1 MSRVTARE
9 KEVTF
14 NYAYNRKADV
24 NEAAVFFVSAG
35 IIVSSFLLFL
45 LVWFIASILI
55 TPFHVAQGE
64 GQVWSG
70 TLFAGGTFASIGVAA
85 FFLHKLDKKAQLRRQ
100 EARRENEKHFRDG
113 MLNNGYVA
121 LYDASNVDL
130 FNCRGAVFVNKSL
143 GEQFKIVHADSSLN
157 DEGNYEARVCLVLGF
172 YSPISSKA
180 S

>member
-1 MSRVTARE
+1 MSRVTSRE

-14 NYAYNRKADV
+14 NYAYNSKADV

-45 LVWFIASILI
+45 LVWFVASILI

-64 GQVWSG
+64 GQFWSG
-70 TLFAGGTFASIGVAA
+70 ALFAVGTFASIGVAA

-100 EARRENEKHFRDG
+100 EARRENEKQFRDG
-113 MLNNGYVA
+113 MLNNGYAA

-130 FNCRGAVFVNKSL
+130 FNCRGAVFVNKAL
-143 GEQFKIVHADSSLN
+143 GEQFKIVHADCSLN

-172 YSPISSKA
+172 YSPINSKA